1 MECTN
6 IPRPVGEPDASANL
20 PIIPP
25 KSLFV
30 ILYVKGKDI
39 NMNIITERI
48 VLLSI
53 SDEDAII
60 FS

>member
-6 IPRPVGEPDASANL
+6 IPRPVGQPDASANL
-20 PIIPP
+20 PIILP
-25 KSLFV
+25 KIIFV
-30 ILYVKGKDI
+30 ILYVKGKET
-39 NMNIITERI
+39 NMNTITERI

-60 FS
+60 FK